1 MGFFQHIIFVII
13 FISSEASFAL
23 ANYNLQCSSNNFDY
37 KIKNEMTINNIFVDI
52 PENKNVVTFDG
63 KNYVTSFD
71 ETFTLVANRNNRRI
85 ILDKLEGTIFLE
97 EKFNDKFT
105 ILEIYYCQGFVQDKT

>member
-1 MGFFQHIIFVII
+1 
-13 FISSEASFAL
+13 
-23 ANYNLQCSSNNFDY
+23 
-37 KIKNEMTINNIFVDI
+37 MTINNIFVDI

-63 KNYVTSFD
+63 RNYVTSFD

-97 EKFNDKFT
+97 EKFNNQNSIKHLLKHIKFPDYQKNNN
-105 ILEIYYCQGFVQDKT
+105 LKSNEIESTKRLLTFVFQFFT